1 VEATELSRV
10 LIVVAASALAPL
22 LAGLS
27 RRLLVPVVVVEIV
40 LGIVIGP
47 QVLGLAH
54 VDSLIEFLSQAG
66 LAFLFLFAGLEI
78 DVAGLRGQP
87 LRLAAWG
94 WLLSATLAYAIAAAL
109 ATTGL
114 SSSDLFTGAALC
126 TTTLGAL
133 VPILRDAGQLHTRFG
148 SYAMGIGAV
157 GELGPI
163 VLISVLLTS
172 QSDRVLTSVLIVLFV
187 LVAVVGAIV
196 VSRVPDRVLR
206 RLAASMHTSGH
217 LPTRIAVL
225 VLVALV
231 ALAAEL
237 GLDVIVGAFAA
248 GIILGIVTRKEGGQ
262 ALVVKLEGMGYGL
275 FVPVFFIAS
284 GMTFDLDALLASPA
298 STVLVPIFLLL
309 FLLARGV
316 PIPLLYRRE
325 LPRVERVP
333 LGLLSA
339 TALPLI
345 VAITTLGVETGHMS
359 STAAAGLVGAG
370 MLSMLLFPLMSLRLL
385 ARSAARPPATNPV
398 AGAPGWPSR

>member
-1 VEATELSRV
+1 VEATELGRV

-40 LGIVIGP
+40 LGILIGP
-47 QVLGLAH
+47 QVLGLSH
-54 VDSLIEFLSQAG
+54 VDPLVEFLSQAG

-87 LRLAAWG
+87 LRLAGLG
-94 WLLSATLAYAIAAAL
+94 WLLSAILAYGIAAAL

-114 SSSDLFTGAALC
+114 NSSDLFTGAALC

-148 SYAMGIGAV
+148 TYAMGIGAV

-163 VLISVLLTS
+163 VLISLLLTS
-172 QSDRVLTSVLIVLFV
+172 QSDRALTAVLIVLFV
-187 LVAVVGAIV
+187 LVAVAGAIV
-196 VSRVPDRVLR
+196 VSRAPDRVLR
-206 RLAASMHTSGH
+206 GLSASMHTSGH
-217 LPTRIAVL
+217 LPTRVAVL

-231 ALAAEL
+231 ALAGEL

-248 GIILGIVTRKEGGQ
+248 GIILGFVTRQADGQ

-284 GMTFDLDALLASPA
+284 GMTFDLDALIASPA
-298 STVLVPIFLLL
+298 SVALVPVFLLL
-309 FLLARGV
+309 FLVARAAPV
-316 PIPLLYRRE
+316 PVLYRRE
-325 LPRVERVP
+325 LPRVERAP

-339 TALPLI
+339 TALPLV

-359 STAAAGLVGAG
+359 SSAAAGLVGAG

-385 ARSAARPPATNPV
+385 ARPSARPGARSPV
-398 AGAPGWPSR
+398 AGAPGWPLR